1 MFDAVPFQVT
11 LPASDLE
18 RAEAWY
24 AEVFGLQPTD
34 SEDPG
39 GVWYTVGGVRFLL
52 YVSEFAGTNE
62 ATAATISPSDFD
74 GAIALLRSRGVVFEE
89 YDFDE
94 FKTIEGVMTLPTGQ
108 RAAWLKDSEGNIL
121 SISSQ

>member
-18 RAEAWY
+18 RAKAWY
-24 AEVFGLQPTD
+24 LDVFELEPTD
-34 SEDPG
+34 SDDTG
-39 GVWYTVGGVRFLL
+39 SAWYEAGGVRFLL
-52 YVSEFAGTNE
+52 YASDFAGTNE
-62 ATAATISPSDFD
+62 ATAATLTPLDFD
-74 GAIALLRSRGVVFEE
+74 GAIALLRGRGVEFEE